1 MTTKRELS
9 IWLYATYQLW
19 LKGEKENLEYVPR
32 SFSEVDDSSYNF
44 TFYDA
49 MFFLQIKD
57 KEELVLQEI
66 SFGYSVVAC
75 AVIGTSRTF
84 RKGQAVSSKT
94 KVQVIRGLSDIDY
107 LISKFSTELVDSF
120 FSSLKSGLEEFGI
133 LTLAEEQVKQLVSK

>member
-1 MTTKRELS
+1 MTKKRELS

-19 LKGEKENLEYVPR
+19 LKGEKEHLDYVPR
-32 SFSEVDDSSYNF
+32 SFSEVVDSTYNF

-49 MFFLQIKD
+49 IFFLQLKD

-84 RKGQAVSSKT
+84 RKGQAVFSKT

-107 LISKFSTELVDSF
+107 LVSKLSPELVDSF

-133 LTLAEEQVKQLVSK
+133 LNLVEEQVKQLVSK